1 MSSLAIQWVW
11 EDSCYTLIVL
21 YEDWTTVLSVLAC
34 DRDEKIA
41 HSDFN
46 NLLSDEGHKCHG
58 WLGTE
63 EEKQQKAWMSFLIY
77 VIASHFPYLAIGNYA
92 QQVFFTSPLCMHV
105 CMRHECMS
113 MYVIWVWRHEFTMS
127 IYINCALSYIWRHQL
142 LLNPKLTDELIQLV
156 SLFEDPLFP
165 TSKSWDFKQAAVFA
179 LDLFMWMLEI

>member
-92 QQVFFTSPLCMHV
+92 QQVFFLLCV
-105 CMRHECMS
+105 CMYVWDMNAWACMWFECGDMS
-113 MYVIWVWRHEFTMS
+113 LLWASTSIVLCHIYGGISSYWTQSSLMS
-127 IYINCALSYIWRHQL
+127 
-142 LLNPKLTDELIQLV
+142 
-156 SLFEDPLFP
+156 
-165 TSKSWDFKQAAVFA
+165 
-179 LDLFMWMLEI
+179 